1 MISYCYRNN
10 DFFFVCLPQ
19 EVLSLLRSV
28 PFLLSYLFLSVFR
41 YFFTASLFYKSI
53 CLLFNGQYLRL
64 TYISPW
70 TYIDTVQCYAK
81 MQMISG

>member
-10 DFFFVCLPQ
+10 EHQDQYNGNTHGYSCPDP
-19 EVLSLLRSV
+19 
-28 PFLLSYLFLSVFR
+28 PFKTS
-41 YFFTASLFYKSI
+41 
-53 CLLFNGQYLRL
+53 LFNGQYLRL